1 MRIIDR
7 KDEKFEVLFDNG
19 EYCVVK
25 NCETKKYS
33 FGLWRNFYDLYYF
46 PINQS
51 CLTLAQIKDRLNA
64 FIEITKKYFKTQEEQ
79 NTFGKVELYTNML
92 KSLENE
98 KE

>member
-1 MRIIDR
+1 MKIIDR

-25 NCETKKYS
+25 NCETKDYS
-33 FGLWRNFYDLYYF
+33 FGLWRDFYDLYYF

-64 FIEITKKYFKTQEEQ
+64 FIKINKKYFKTEKQQ
-79 NTFGKVELYTNML
+79 KTFGKVELYTNML

-98 KE
+98 RE

>member
-1 MRIIDR
+1 MKIVERYN
-7 KDEKFEVLFDNG
+7 EKFEVLFDNG
-19 EYCVVK
+19 KYCIVK
-25 NCETKKYS
+25 NCETKDYS
-33 FGLWRNFYDLYYF
+33 FGLWRDFHDLYYF

-64 FIEITKKYFKTQEEQ
+64 FIKISKKAFKTEEQ
-79 NTFGKVELYTNML
+79 QKTFGKVELYTNML